1 MQPDHTLA
9 TLKIDFFSPDS
20 AVATAAANKLGELG
34 GDEVLDFLISVLKSP
49 NALQRN
55 SAALALRDIGDNRA
69 AEPLWQEIL
78 DPQNRN
84 QRATMVYALERLDCS
99 QKLPELF
106 DLLFY
111 GSYEAQ
117 MYAGTILD
125 EQIFEFSE
133 ADLHTIQSKWDDL
146 QKHPEKCVDFELRK
160 DDIQHFVEGF
170 TSYLNG

>member
-1 MQPDHTLA
+1 MQPDQTLTA
-9 TLKIDFFSPDS
+9 IKTDFFSPDS
-20 AVATAAANKLGELG
+20 AVAMAAADKLGEIG
-34 GDEVLDFLISVLKSP
+34 GDEVLNFLIQVLKSS
-49 NALQRN
+49 NASQRN
-55 SAALALRDIGDNRA
+55 SAALALREIGDNRA

-78 DPQNRN
+78 NPQNRN

-125 EQIFEFSE
+125 EQVFEFSE

-146 QKHPEKCVDFELRK
+146 RKRPEKCVDFELRK

-170 TSYLNG
+170 VSYLNN